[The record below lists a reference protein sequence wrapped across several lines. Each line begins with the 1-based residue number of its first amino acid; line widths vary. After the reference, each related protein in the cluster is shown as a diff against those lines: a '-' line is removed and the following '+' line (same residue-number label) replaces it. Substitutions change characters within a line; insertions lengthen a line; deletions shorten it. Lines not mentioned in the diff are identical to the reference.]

1 MNEPA
6 RDRLSSEPGPHGRR
20 PPRRAAGAA
29 AAVCAA
35 ALLWPAM
42 AQAQAGAEWTTPA
55 GTVQGTRYSTLADIN
70 AGNVG
75 RLVEEFSVA
84 TDAVAGH
91 EGQPLVVGDTMYVVT
106 PFPNKLIALDLSRPG
121 VKRWTFDPRAD
132 EYAIGVA
139 CCDTVNRGAA
149 YGDGKI
155 VYNVLDTTTVAV
167 DAATGRQVWRTK
179 LGDPTSGE
187 TMTGAPL
194 IVNGKVLVGNSGG
207 ENGVRGWVQALDLA
221 TGRPLWK
228 AYNTG
233 PDADA
238 RIGAN
243 FRPFYAK
250 DRGTD
255 LGATSWPGTLWK
267 QGGSTSWNW
276 FTYDPQAN
284 LFYYGTANPGVWN
297 PDMRRGDNKWGASII
312 ARNPDTGAAA
322 WAYQVTPHDG
332 WDYDSIAE
340 SIVADLTIAGV
351 QRKVIVHFDKNG
363 FAYTIDRR
371 SGEVL
376 VAEKFAAT
384 VTWADRIDLATGAPV
399 VNPGMDTHEGKLTKN
414 ICPSALGG
422 KNWEPA
428 AYSPKTGLFYVPAIN
443 LCNDMEPLRAVYIA
457 GTPFLG
463 INSEAKL
470 GSGSSFGELIA
481 WDASTGRR
489 AWTVPEFLPLYGG
502 ALATAGNLVFY
513 GTIDGRFKAVDAR
526 TGELK
531 FEKQLECGIAS
542 NPISYQAPDGKQRI
556 AVYTGTGS
564 LSGALTGPCPA
575 TGARGVSAG
584 AHQPLVAAFGQRLPK
599 PARAEGEAE
608 PTSGRVYIF
617 KLP

>member
-20 PPRRAAGAA
+20 TPPRAAGAA

-42 AQAQAGAEWTTPA
+42 AQGQAGAEWTTPA

-106 PFPNKLIALDLSRPG
+106 PFPNKLIALDLARPG

-187 TMTGAPL
+187 TMTIAPL

-238 RIGAN
+238 RIGAD

-267 QGGSTSWNW
+267 QGGSTAWNW

-297 PDMRRGDNKWGASII
+297 PDMRRGDNKWGSSIV

-332 WDYDSIAE
+332 WDYDSTAE

-457 GTPFLG
+457 GTPFVG

-489 AWTVPEFLPLYGG
+489 VWTVPEFLPLYGG

-513 GTIDGRFKAVDAR
+513 GTVDGRFRAVDAR

-531 FEKQLECGIAS
+531 FEKQLECGISS

-575 TGARGVSAG
+575 TDRRVSAG